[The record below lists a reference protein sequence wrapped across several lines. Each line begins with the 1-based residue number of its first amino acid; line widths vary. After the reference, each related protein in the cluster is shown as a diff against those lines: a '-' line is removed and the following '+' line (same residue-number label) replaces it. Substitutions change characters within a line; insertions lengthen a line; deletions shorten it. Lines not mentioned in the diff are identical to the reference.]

1 MKIRQLFPDISI
13 CLKLHKQ
20 GNWALWLNFQLKEI
34 KLVEIGPYTR
44 KSDLGGSESPLK
56 FQVKEEKFLKSVLIQ
71 GNKALIKNAQ
81 IIMFKW
87 TY

>member
-1 MKIRQLFPDISI
+1 MKIRQLFHDISI

-20 GNWALWLNFQLKEI
+20 ENWALWLNFQLKEI

-56 FQVKEEKFLKSVLIQ
+56 FQVKEEKFLKSVHIQ
-71 GNKALIKNAQ
+71 GNNALIKNAQ

-87 TY
+87 TN